1 MFTEQ
6 TETMFESTSGL
17 QNKIWHYCVC
27 DRVALRLYREAG
39 FPQEWAT
46 VINVEGRTVRAALTA
61 QQAEVTTSVQ
71 LCKQKIQLGVDRIQ
85 FDVVR

>member
-1 MFTEQ
+1 
-6 TETMFESTSGL
+6 MFESTSGL

-39 FPQEWAT
+39 FPQEGAT
-46 VINVEGRTVRAALTA
+46 VVNVGGRTVRAALTA
-61 QQAEVTTSVQ
+61 QQAEVQ
-71 LCKQKIQLGVDRIQ
+71 LCKQKIQLGADRIQ